1 MGCNGNNVS
10 RRKNSSV
17 TTQMK
22 DNVVPFMIGVHCF
35 AHKTNLTMLVLSK
48 LNLVLWVF
56 FTHTPKK
63 FPEF

>member
-1 MGCNGNNVS
+1 MGCNGNSVS

-48 LNLVLWVF
+48 LSLVLCLEAF
-56 FTHTPKK
+56 N
-63 FPEF
+63 